1 MAEKNKKLEIAS
13 AIVGGLYAAIHIA
26 LAVIFI
32 TEARISGEVNT
43 EGMGIFVFFYFW
55 LQILIVS
62 IAIDTTAFAIWCVAA
77 IIIPLRAESVKT
89 IRRVAIANIVFLVLR
104 MIIDVNF
111 VFGFIV
117 NGFRD
122 GDYLRAILTILFI
135 ILTITWFVLNI
146 IRAKIYKNKDR
157 NK

>member
-1 MAEKNKKLEIAS
+1 
-13 AIVGGLYAAIHIA
+13 
-26 LAVIFI
+26 
-32 TEARISGEVNT
+32 
-43 EGMGIFVFFYFW
+43 MGIFVFFYFW